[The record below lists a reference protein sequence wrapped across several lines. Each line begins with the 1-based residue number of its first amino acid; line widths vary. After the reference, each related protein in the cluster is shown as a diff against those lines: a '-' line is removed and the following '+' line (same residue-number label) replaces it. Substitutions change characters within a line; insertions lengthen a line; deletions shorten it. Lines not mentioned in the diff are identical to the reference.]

1 MIFTGIGSRKTPK
14 SIQYIMTIFAYSLN
28 ETLRSGGAD
37 GADTAFEIGSAQKEI
52 YLPSKDFNGN
62 DSNLVVT
69 EFDNFKDIYEV
80 AEAIHPN
87 WSACSD
93 YAKLLHTRN
102 VCQVLGKNLDKPSD
116 ILVCWTPDGANNR
129 TNHVSSI
136 TGGTGTAIRLA
147 GKFDIMVLNLL
158 NIDDLKMALD
168 LVSDLN
174 FETNFAALADT
185 IDQDDLNEALN
196 YLELAGC

>member
-1 MIFTGIGSRKTPK
+1 MIYTGIGSRSTPK

-28 ETLRSGGAD
+28 ETLRSGGAN
-37 GADTAFEIGSAQKEI
+37 GADTAFEIGAASKEI
-52 YLPSKDFNGN
+52 YLPSKNFNGN
-62 DSNLVVT
+62 DSKLVVT

-80 AEAIHPN
+80 AEAIHPK
-87 WSACSD
+87 WSACDD

-102 VCQVLGKNLDKPSD
+102 VCQVLGKDLDKPSD

-129 TNHVSSI
+129 TNQVSSLS
-136 TGGTGTAIRLA
+136 GGTGTAIRLA

-168 LVSDLN
+168 LVGDLG

-196 YLELAGC
+196 LLELAGC

>member
-1 MIFTGIGSRKTPK
+1 MIYTGIGSRKCPK

-37 GADTAFEIGSAQKEI
+37 GADTAFEIGSVSKEI
-52 YLPSKDFNGN
+52 YLPSKGFNGN
-62 DSNLVVT
+62 DSNLIVT
-69 EFDNFKDIYEV
+69 EFDNFKDIYDV
-80 AEAIHPN
+80 AEAVHPK
-87 WSACSD
+87 WSACDD

-102 VCQVLGKNLDKPSD
+102 VCQVLGKDLNKPSD
-116 ILVCWTPDGANNR
+116 MLICWTTDGANNR
-129 TNHVSSI
+129 TYYPSSL
-136 TGGTGTAIRLA
+136 TGGTATAIKLA

-158 NIDDLKMALD
+158 NIDDLKIALD
-168 LVSDLN
+168 LVSDLG

-196 YLELAGC
+196 LLELAGC